1 MAKAANGR
9 AEETILVAEERPV
22 IRKRKKITG
31 AVQIRTRVREDEHL
45 VERPVTSE
53 EVAVERVPVDRWV
66 DAPVE
71 VRQEGDVTV
80 IPVHA
85 EVVVVET
92 RLKLVEEIHV
102 RRRRSTA
109 QARERVVL
117 RSEEAVV
124 DRLAAA
130 EDEPPG

>member
-1 MAKAANGR
+1 MAKTAR
-9 AEETILVAEERPV
+9 ARPADRILVAEERAI

-31 AVQIRTRVREDEHL
+31 AVQVRTEVHEHEQL
-45 VERPVTSE
+45 IERPVTAE
-53 EVAVERVPVDRWV
+53 TVAVERVPIDRWV
-66 DAPVE
+66 DAPLD
-71 VRQEGDVTV
+71 VRQEGDVTI

-109 QARERVVL
+109 QASERVTL

-130 EDEPPG
+130 EDEPG